1 MESVKSDYA
10 TALASDRRTEFRVGR
25 RVMKKK
31 TMKRLV
37 LNRETVRGLSE
48 PALAQAVGGIYT
60 YDFAVT
66 CRKLPPPPSVAQ
78 NPCDI

>member
-1 MESVKSDYA
+1 
-10 TALASDRRTEFRVGR
+10 
-25 RVMKKK
+25 MKKK

-48 PALAQAVGGIYT
+48 PTLAQVAGGIYT
-60 YDFAVT
+60 QDFAVT
-66 CRKLPPPPSVAQ
+66 CRKQPPPPSVAQ